1 VKKQNKIKIIIIVL
15 AVLLALSLAALAGTL
30 IYNSLHDDT
39 HATVTVPDNLI
50 TPEFDASGDETSTPT
65 EGTSES
71 GDGETSADKTN
82 GTDQAEASASAQS
95 TATEAQKATSIK
107 LFSKRPEENTPF
119 QVGNMFPG
127 DGETK
132 YYRVQ
137 VSYHD
142 AVTVHYHATVRPGYE
157 KLAEVMRVRVKL
169 LTTGET
175 MYDGLMRDMP
185 ESLTHKLAS
194 NKSTTDE
201 LYYEITAYLDTSV
214 DNDYQNK
221 DLIAD
226 FSWWVEETENLDS
239 PQTGDSFNLYLWLCI
254 ASGSLL
260 LLILLW
266 RKRKKED
273 AADER

>member
-1 VKKQNKIKIIIIVL
+1 MKKQNKIKIIIIVL
-15 AVLLALSLAALAGTL
+15 VVLLALSLAAIAGTL

-50 TPEFDASGDETSTPT
+50 TPESDASGDETSAPT

-82 GTDQAEASASAQS
+82 GTDQTEASASAQS
-95 TATEAQKATSIK
+95 TAAETQKAASIK
-107 LFSKRPEENTPF
+107 LFSKQPDENTPF
-119 QVGNMFPG
+119 QAGNIFPG
-127 DGETK
+127 DSETK

-142 AVTVHYHATVRPGYE
+142 AVTVHYHAAVRPGYE

-214 DNDYQNK
+214 GNDYQSK

-226 FSWWVEETENLDS
+226 FKW
-239 PQTGDSFNLYLWLCI
+239 
-254 ASGSLL
+254 
-260 LLILLW
+260 
-266 RKRKKED
+266 
-273 AADER
+273 